1 MSGPDKHAG
10 AWSFL
15 SSAVAL
21 WGAGIS
27 IVTIMVTVVGGYYSL
42 SGEANDNRSAIATLM
57 PLVSA
62 VQTLQVERS
71 NDVANEAGQIQGL
84 QAQLQAV
91 ESTLKD
97 DGALLNSIQQSQ
109 ATSQAQVQF
118 LINQAYPGVKVGK

>member
-1 MSGPDKHAG
+1 MSGPDKPAG

-21 WGAGIS
+21 WGACIS

-42 SGEANDNRSAIATLM
+42 SSEAADNHAAIVSML
-57 PLVSA
+57 PLISR
-62 VQTLQVERS
+62 VQTLEDDRV

-84 QAQLQAV
+84 QAQLQGVQSA
-91 ESTLKD
+91 LKD
-97 DGALLNSIQQSQ
+97 INISLNSIQQSQ
-109 ATSQAQVQF
+109 ATAQAQVQF